1 VIVVVMGV
9 TGSGKTTA
17 GQALAASL
25 GWPFCDA
32 DDLHP
37 PENVAK
43 MAAGE
48 ALTDADRW
56 PWLDRIVAASRERAS
71 RGESAIV
78 ACSALKASY
87 RERLRR
93 AGDVRFVYLRGS
105 EATIAPRLAGRQH
118 RYMPA
123 TLLPSQ
129 FATLEEPDDALTVD
143 IRLEVD
149 EQVRVI
155 RAGLGLAVPDSLTV
169 RDE

>member
-1 VIVVVMGV
+1 MIVVVMGV
-9 TGSGKTTA
+9 TGSGKTTV

-25 GWPFCDA
+25 GWPFRDA

-56 PWLDRIVAASRERAS
+56 PWLDRIVAEAHERTS

-78 ACSALKASY
+78 ACSALKALY
-87 RERLRR
+87 RERLRG

-105 EATIAPRLAGRQH
+105 EATIAQRLARRRH

-129 FATLEEPDDALTVD
+129 FATLEEPDDALAVD
-143 IRLEVD
+143 LCLGVD

-155 RAGLGLAVPDSLTV
+155 RAGLGLTAPHSLAL
-169 RDE
+169 RDG

>member
-1 VIVVVMGV
+1 MGV
-9 TGSGKTTA
+9 TGSGKTTV

-25 GWPFCDA
+25 GWAFCDA

-56 PWLDRIVAASRERAS
+56 PWLDRIVAESRERAR
-71 RGESAIV
+71 RGESAVV
-78 ACSALKASY
+78 ACSALKAIY
-87 RERLRR
+87 RECLRR

-105 EATIAPRLAGRQH
+105 EATLAPRLARRRH

-123 TLLPSQ
+123 ALLPSQ
-129 FATLEEPDDALTVD
+129 LATLEEPDDALTVD
-143 IRLEVD
+143 VRLAVD

-155 RAGLGLAVPDSLTV
+155 RAGLGFTVPDSLSV
-169 RDE
+169 RHE

>member
-1 VIVVVMGV
+1 MGV
-9 TGSGKTTA
+9 TGSGKSTV
-17 GQALAASL
+17 GQALAASFK
-25 GWPFCDA
+25 WPFCDA

-56 PWLDRIVAASRERAS
+56 PWLDRIVAESRNRAS
-71 RGESAIV
+71 RGESVVV

-87 RERLRR
+87 RERLQR
-93 AGDVRFVYLRGS
+93 AGDVRFVYLQGS
-105 EATIAPRLAGRQH
+105 EATLAARVARRRH
-118 RYMPA
+118 HYMPA

-129 FATLEEPDDALTVD
+129 LATLEEPEDALTVD
-143 IRLEVD
+143 IRLDVD

-155 RAGLGLAVPDSLTV
+155 RAGLKARRDTPVA

>member
-1 VIVVVMGV
+1 MGV
-9 TGSGKTTA
+9 TGSGKTTV

-25 GWPFCDA
+25 GWPFRDA

-37 PENVAK
+37 PKNVAK

-48 ALTDADRW
+48 ALTDSDRW
-56 PWLDRIVAASRERAS
+56 PWLDRIVAESRDRLS

-78 ACSALKASY
+78 ACSALKIIY
-87 RERLRR
+87 RERLRS

-105 EATIAPRLAGRQH
+105 EATLAARLSHRRH

-129 FATLEEPDDALTVD
+129 LATLEEPDDALTID
-143 IRLEVD
+143 IRLDVD
-149 EQVRVI
+149 EQVRAI
-155 RAGLGLAVPDSLTV
+155 RIDLGLNLPGAPTL